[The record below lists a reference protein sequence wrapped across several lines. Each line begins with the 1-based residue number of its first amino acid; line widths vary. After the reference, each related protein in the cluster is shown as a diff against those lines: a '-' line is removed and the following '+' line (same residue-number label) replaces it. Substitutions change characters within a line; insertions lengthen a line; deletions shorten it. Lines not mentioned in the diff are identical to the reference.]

1 MAAGSCYIFA
11 VRRYLTR
18 LHYCAADTASGPP
31 GAQWG
36 EHEVDYI
43 LFARA
48 DVDLQPNPEEVADT
62 RHVTEAELRA
72 MMAPDS
78 GLAWSPWFRIIAR
91 NFLSRR
97 ASTIM
102 CCQAH
107 HGLPGRDAALPLLG
121 ECAPMTHVCF

>member
-1 MAAGSCYIFA
+1 MW

-18 LHYCAADTASGPP
+18 LHYCAADPDSGPP

-48 DVDLQPNPEEVADT
+48 DVSVEPNPEEVAAT
-62 RHVTEAELRA
+62 RYVTEAELA
-72 MMAPDS
+72 DMMAPGS

-91 NFLSRR
+91 NFLSR
-97 ASTIM
+97 S
-102 CCQAH
+102 
-107 HGLPGRDAALPLLG
+107 AA
-121 ECAPMTHVCF
+121 VRI